1 MTTPRYNGPD
11 DGTADRLD
19 GGEIAVIGMAGRFPG
34 APNVREFWHN
44 LRHGVESVTFFGDDE
59 LLARG
64 VPAELLADPAYVRAG
79 SVLDGVELFDAAF
92 FGYSAREAAMLD
104 PQQRLLLETAHTAL
118 EDAGCVPSAVP
129 GAIGVY
135 AGSSLSTYLVS
146 NLLAGR
152 AGFSDVAETLE
163 LLVTNDKD
171 YLASRVSYRLDLD
184 GPAVAVQTACSS
196 SLVALHLATQG
207 LLGYE
212 CDVALVG
219 GASVRLPQGRGYLH
233 RDGMIFSADGHTRPF
248 DASGSGTMFGS
259 GVGVVVLKR
268 LADAIADRDRIDAV
282 IKGTAVNND
291 GAAKVG
297 YTAPGVDGQTRA
309 IATALGVANVE
320 PETITAIEAH
330 GTATPLGDPIEI
342 TALARALG
350 PRAGGAAS
358 CAIGS
363 AKSNVG
369 HLAEAA
375 GITGLIKAVL
385 QLRHRELAPS
395 LHFERPNPRLELES
409 GPFHVVTE
417 LTEWRTDA
425 VPRRMGVSSFGMGG
439 TNAHAVLEEG
449 PALPPSRPPTRDLYL
464 LPLSARTPGA
474 LETATDELATALDGE
489 AGRDPA
495 AAATTLQRGR
505 AAHPH
510 RRLVV
515 AREAADAARAL
526 RERDPE
532 RVATHRASETP
543 RIVLMFPGQGSQHPG
558 MGAGLYRDEPVFREQ
573 VDLCAETLAGEL
585 GVDLR
590 EVILPGPGTDPRAAA
605 ERLRRTDMAQ
615 PALFTVSYA
624 LAELLDSL
632 GVRPDALIGHSVGEI
647 VAACRAG
654 VMSLP
659 DALHMVAVRGR
670 LMQALP
676 GGGMLSVAL
685 AEERV
690 RRMLPAGLSLAAV
703 NGPEL
708 CVVSGPSAELDA
720 FARHLADQGVGGR
733 ELHTSHAF
741 HSAMVEPMLEEF
753 TSALSGIAFH
763 GPRIPYAANRTGGW
777 ATAAEATDP
786 ACWARHVR
794 EPVRFGDGIRLVTEQ
809 GPAVLVEAGPGTVL
823 SAMARPAA
831 RGRGATAVSCMPA
844 AREEGDGRDEALRFA
859 EALGRL
865 WLAGAELDWERV
877 QGGSG
882 DRIALPTHPFERRR
896 YWIEPAATGDRAA
909 GPYEVQAPEPDGA
922 DAGAPLALSGDLDP
936 RPPLTTP
943 YTEPRD
949 ERERRLADIWQ
960 DLLGVA
966 PVGIHDNFM
975 ELGGHSLLAA
985 RVAERIKADLGATVK
1000 LRDLLADPTIAG
1012 LTALLGGTDAGAD
1025 AGTGTGPERERDRLP
1040 DAVPD
1045 PGNLHEPFPLSEM
1058 QQAQWIGRMGSFQ
1071 GGGVAAH
1078 VYWEVD
1084 LDEDVDVHR
1093 LEAAWQQVV
1102 DRHHMLRAVI
1112 DDDGRQRILPDTGP
1126 YRFTVLDL
1134 READPGESAR
1144 TLDELRADLSHEIR
1158 PADRWPL
1165 FDIRVSLLA
1174 GGRTRL
1180 HLSFDLLIADIGSIR
1195 LLVRDWRRY
1204 YQGREEEIRPLR
1216 ISYRDYVLAS
1226 EEVRRTAL
1234 YERSLAYWRERVADL
1249 PPGPDLPLAL
1259 NPAAL
1264 TDPEFTAR
1272 DAIVPT
1278 TAWEGFKERA
1288 AAAGVTP
1295 SAALLAAYAAA
1306 LGTWAREPRFTLN
1319 VTVINR
1325 LRVHEDVRDL
1335 VGEFASFDLL
1345 PVDLAGAPGV
1355 AELAT
1360 ELQRQSWED
1369 LEHRYLNGV
1378 EILREMARVRGGTSG
1393 SVMPVVFTSTLVQEN
1408 EAEDASIFGWLGSV
1422 LHEIAQ
1428 TPQVWLD
1435 FAVMETAEG
1444 VQLSW
1449 HWVRQ
1454 LFPAGVM
1461 DAVFDTFRALVED
1474 LAASDDAWR
1483 RTARCPLP
1491 ADQRELIEGVNATE
1505 GPVPGGLLYGPLT
1518 DRAAHHP
1525 DRTAVVAHDRELTYG
1540 ELLRHACV
1548 LAHRL
1553 RALGTGPGRLVAVAT
1568 DKGCEQITAALAV
1581 QLAGGAYLPID
1592 PDLPAERQD
1601 HLCERGQVRLVLTRR
1616 GGPER
1621 DWPEGVRPVEV
1632 DLDTD
1637 PGDAP
1642 GADGT
1647 PPEQVQT
1654 PADPAYVIFTSG
1666 STGEPKGVVLSH
1678 RAALNTLVDVNE
1690 RFGVGEEDAV
1700 LGLSSLSFDLSVY
1713 DIFGVL
1719 GAGGRL
1725 ILPRPGTSRDPSH
1738 WDELVR
1744 RHGVTLWN
1752 SVPALMRMY
1761 AEHLS
1766 GTDGGEGPLPLRLAL
1781 LSGDWIPLD
1790 LPGRLRGLVP
1800 DLRVISLGGA
1810 TEAAVWSIFHPVDP
1824 DADTA
1829 PDWDSVPYG
1838 TPLRNQTF
1846 HVLGEGM
1853 RPCPVWAVGELYIGG
1868 AGVAEGY
1875 WRDGERTAASFVTHP
1890 GTGERLYRTGD
1901 LGRRRPDGTIEFLG
1915 REDFQV
1921 KVGGFRI
1928 ELGEIEAALLRHDSV
1943 REAAVAA
1950 PGDRHDRRLV
1960 AYVVPAAS
1968 GRQRTAE
1975 TDRELTDEV
1984 RALAEGV
1991 LPAYM
1996 VPAAFVVLDRL
2007 PLSSNGKVDRSALPD
2022 PTRSTSGS
2030 GAEAGP
2036 LAARLAE
2043 IVAEV
2048 VGTPGISPR
2057 DNFFSA
2063 GGNSIMGIQ
2072 VVSRAAAEG
2081 LEFSAA
2087 DLFQQETIADLA
2099 ALLEARGA
2107 DLGGAGGTTAL
2118 TPRQAQLLAFGSV
2131 PRSVHRAE
2139 LSVERE
2145 LDPAVLERALAAVVA
2160 ARSALRTRL
2169 AEQDGG
2175 WSRRIVPADSGGADA
2190 PVSVPLID
2198 LGSLPEDGREA
2209 ALAQMAA
2216 EMREELCPVRGPV
2229 TKAALFDL
2237 GTGTRRLVWLVHE
2250 AAVDG
2255 PSWPALFEDLARAA
2269 GRAARGEDPAPDAED
2284 PEVLRRLVRSAD
2296 APPAPSGATAGP
2308 APEQA
2313 PSAAEPLPLGDGDT
2327 LHRLGTGLTAEE
2339 TSDLLEGTAA
2349 AYRATAAETLAAAFC
2364 LAVGALG
2371 AQGAVRADV
2380 EHDPRTADRSDPGDA
2395 RAVGS
2400 LATVRPL
2407 ALTAAADPEA
2417 ALAAAKE
2424 SCRSA
2429 PPQAAGDPAGVLLR
2443 HLGETTR
2450 PAAVLTPLHPPV
2462 TEGGHPLVVTTQ
2474 VTGGVLRVT
2483 ADCRSGEAPPDG
2495 LAALV
2500 DGLGDALRRIADHC
2514 RTPGAGSL
2522 SPSDFPL
2529 AGLDAD
2535 ELTAFIDAF
2544 GDDDPPTGEEART
2557 DGGEAPAPN
2566 STQAHAEET
2575 R

>member
-1 MTTPRYNGPD
+1 MTTPRFNEPSDAAAGV
-11 DGTADRLD
+11 LD

-34 APNVREFWHN
+34 ASNVGEFWDN
-44 LRHGVESVTFFGDDE
+44 LRHGVESVTFFEDEE

-64 VPAELLADPAYVRAG
+64 VPAELLADPAYVKAG
-79 SVLDGVELFDAAF
+79 SLLEGVELFDAAF
-92 FGYSAREAAMLD
+92 FGYNAREAALLD

-129 GAIGVY
+129 GAIGIY

-171 YLASRVSYRLDLD
+171 YLASRVSYRLDLN

-207 LLGYE
+207 LLAYD

-219 GASVRLPQGRGYLH
+219 GASVRVPQGRGYLH
-233 RDGMIFSADGHTRPF
+233 REGMIFSEDGHTRPF

-268 LADAIADRDRIDAV
+268 LADAIADRDRVDAV
-282 IKGTAVNND
+282 IRGTAVNND
-291 GAAKVG
+291 GAAKIG
-297 YTAPGVDGQTRA
+297 YTAPGVDGQARV
-309 IATALGVANVE
+309 IATALGVADVD
-320 PETITAIEAH
+320 PDTVTAIEAH

-342 TALARALG
+342 TALARAMG
-350 PRAGGAAS
+350 RSAGGASS

-363 AKSNVG
+363 VKSNVG

-375 GITGLIKAVL
+375 GITGLIKTVL

-395 LHFERPNPRLELES
+395 LHFERPNPRLDLDS
-409 GPFHVVTE
+409 GPFHIVTE
-417 LTEWRTDA
+417 PTEWKTDA
-425 VPRRMGVSSFGMGG
+425 VPRRIGVSSFGMGG
-439 TNAHAVLEEG
+439 TNAHAVLEEA
-449 PALPPSRPPTRDLYL
+449 PSLPPARPLTRDLYL

-474 LETATDELATALDGE
+474 LERATDELATALDGE

-515 AREAADAARAL
+515 TRDAADAARAL
-526 RERDPE
+526 RDRDAE
-532 RVATHRASETP
+532 RVATSRASEVP
-543 RIVLMFPGQGSQHPG
+543 RVVLMFPGQGSQHPG
-558 MGAGLYRDEPVFREQ
+558 MGAGLYRSEPVFREQ
-573 VDLCAETLAGEL
+573 IDLCSETLADEL
-585 GVDLR
+585 GLDLR
-590 EVILPGPGTDPRAAA
+590 ELILPGPGADLHEAAA
-605 ERLRRTDMAQ
+605 RLRDTALAQ

-654 VMSLP
+654 VMSLR
-659 DALHMVAVRGR
+659 DALHLVAVRGR

-676 GGGMLSVAL
+676 PGGMLSVAL
-685 AEERV
+685 PEDRV
-690 RRMLPAGLSLAAV
+690 CAMLPADLSLAAV

-720 FARHLADQGVGGR
+720 FARQLADQQITGR

-753 TSALSGIAFH
+753 AAVVSGLDLH
-763 GPRIPYAANRTGGW
+763 EPVVPYAANRTGTW

-786 ACWARHVR
+786 GHWARHVR

-809 GPAVLVEAGPGTVL
+809 GPTVLVEAGPGTVL

-831 RGRGATAVSCMPA
+831 RGRGATAVSCLPPA
-844 AREEGDGRDEALRFA
+844 RTEDGVRDEALRFT

-877 QGGSG
+877 QGGTG

-896 YWIEPAATGDRAA
+896 YWIEPAGTGERAA
-909 GPYEVQAPEPDGA
+909 GPYEVEAPEQETA
-922 DAGAPLALSGDLDP
+922 DTAAPLSLSGDLDP

-949 ERERRLADIWQ
+949 DRERRLAAIWQ
-960 DLLGVA
+960 ELLGVA

-985 RVAERIKADLGATVK
+985 RVAERIKADLGTAVA

-1012 LTALLGGTDAGAD
+1012 LTALLGGDTPEKATDPRAD
-1025 AGTGTGPERERDRLP
+1025 GEQLP
-1040 DAVPD
+1040 AAVPD
-1045 PGNLHEPFPLSEM
+1045 PANLHEPFPLSEM

-1084 LDEDVDVHR
+1084 LDEEVDVHR
-1093 LEAAWQQVV
+1093 LESAWQKVV
-1102 DRHHMLRAVI
+1102 DRHDMLRAVI

-1126 YRFTVLDL
+1126 YRFAVLDL
-1134 READPGESAR
+1134 RDAAAPESDRALAD
-1144 TLDELRADLSHEIR
+1144 LRAELSHEIR

-1165 FDIRVSLLA
+1165 FDIRVTLLA

-1234 YERSLAYWRERVADL
+1234 YERSLSYWRDRVADL

-1264 TDPEFTAR
+1264 TEPEFTAR
-1272 DAIVPT
+1272 DAVVPT
-1278 TAWEGFKERA
+1278 GAWNRFKERA

-1325 LRVHEDVRDL
+1325 LPVHEDVRDL
-1335 VGEFASFDLL
+1335 AGEFASFDLL
-1345 PVDLAGAPGV
+1345 PVDLADGPGF
-1355 AELAT
+1355 ADLAAA
-1360 ELQRQSWED
+1360 LQRQSWED

-1454 LFPAGVM
+1454 LFPDGVM
-1461 DAVFDTFRALVED
+1461 ESVFDAFRVLVEK
-1474 LAASDDAWR
+1474 LADSDDAWR
-1483 RTARCPLP
+1483 ATAPCPLP
-1491 ADQRELIEGVNATE
+1491 ADQRELIEAVNSTE
-1505 GPVPGGLLYGPLT
+1505 GPVPEGLLYGPLME
-1518 DRAAHHP
+1518 RAARHP
-1525 DRTAVVAHDRELTYG
+1525 DRTAVVASDRDLTFG
-1540 ELLRHACV
+1540 QLRRHACV

-1553 RALGTGPGRLVAVAT
+1553 RALGTGPGRLVAVAME
-1568 DKGCEQITAALAV
+1568 KGCEQVTAALAV
-1581 QLAGGAYLPID
+1581 QLAGGAYLPVD

-1601 HLCERGQVRLVLTRR
+1601 HLCERGQVRLVLTRP

-1621 DWPEGVRPVEV
+1621 DWPEGVRAIEV
-1632 DLDTD
+1632 DLDAD

-1647 PPEQVQT
+1647 PPETVQT
-1654 PADPAYVIFTSG
+1654 PADLAYVIFTSG

-1690 RFGVGEEDAV
+1690 RFGVGERDAV

-1713 DIFGVL
+1713 DVFGVL

-1725 ILPRPGTSRDPSH
+1725 VLPRPGTSRDPGH

-1752 SVPALMRMY
+1752 SVPALMQMY
-1761 AEHLS
+1761 VEHLS
-1766 GTDGGEGPLPLRLAL
+1766 GTERGDGPPPLRLAL

-1790 LPGRLRGLVP
+1790 LPARLRELVP
-1800 DLRVISLGGA
+1800 DLRPVSLGGA
-1810 TEAAVWSIFHPVDP
+1810 TEAAVWSIFHPIDP
-1824 DADTA
+1824 AVASD
-1829 PDWDSVPYG
+1829 PEWDSVPYG

-1846 HVLGEGM
+1846 HVLDAGM

-1868 AGVAEGY
+1868 VGVAEGY
-1875 WRDGERTAASFVTHP
+1875 WRDEERTAASFVTHP
-1890 GTGERLYRTGD
+1890 ATGERLYRTGD

-1928 ELGEIEAALLRHDSV
+1928 ELGEIEAALLRHDGV

-1950 PGDRHDRRLV
+1950 PGDRHNRRLV
-1960 AYVVPAAS
+1960 AYVVPGTPGAE
-1968 GRQRTAE
+1968 RTPEGDQDLA
-1975 TDRELTDEV
+1975 DDV

-2022 PTRSTSGS
+2022 PTAATAG
-2030 GAEAGP
+2030 GGGEAGP
-2036 LAARLAE
+2036 LAVRLAE

-2048 VGTPGISPR
+2048 VGTPGIGPR
-2057 DNFFSA
+2057 DNFFSV

-2072 VVSRAAAEG
+2072 VVSRATAEG

-2087 DLFQQETIADLA
+2087 DLFQQDTIADLA
-2099 ALLEARGA
+2099 ALLEARGT
-2107 DLGGAGGTTAL
+2107 DLGGTGTTAAL
-2118 TPRQAQLLAFGSV
+2118 TPRQAQLLAADV
-2131 PRSVHRAE
+2131 APRSVHRAE
-2139 LSVERE
+2139 LTVGQDLE
-2145 LDPAVLERALAAVVA
+2145 PAALEAALAAVVA
-2160 ARSALRTRL
+2160 ARPALRTRL
-2169 AEQDGG
+2169 VEQEDG
-2175 WSRRIVPADSGGADA
+2175 WARRTAPADGEETAGET
-2190 PVSVPLID
+2190 SVPLID
-2198 LGSLPEDGREA
+2198 LGSLPEAGREA
-2209 ALAQMAA
+2209 ALEQMAA

-2237 GTGTRRLVWLVHE
+2237 GTGTRRLLWLVHE

-2255 PSWPALFEDLARAA
+2255 PSWPALLADLAHAA
-2269 GRAARGEDPAPDAED
+2269 DRAARGEEAACDAED
-2284 PEVLRRLVRSAD
+2284 PDALRRLTGSAGAPALRTD
-2296 APPAPSGATAGP
+2296 ASGPDPGRASHAPAPLA
-2308 APEQA
+2308 
-2313 PSAAEPLPLGDGDT
+2313 LGEGDT
-2327 LHRLGTGLTAEE
+2327 LHRLGAELTPQE
-2339 TSDLLEGTAA
+2339 TADLLDGTAA
-2349 AYRATAAETLAAAFC
+2349 AYRLTAAETLAAA
-2364 LAVGALG
+2364 LTLALG
-2371 AQGAVRADV
+2371 VLETPDAVRADL
-2380 EHDPRTADRSDPGDA
+2380 EHDPRTADSAHAGDA

-2400 LATVRPL
+2400 LAVLRSVDL
-2407 ALTAAADPEA
+2407 DAATEPGA
-2417 ALAAAKE
+2417 ALVAAKE
-2424 SCRSA
+2424 ACRAA
-2429 PPQAAGDPAGVLLR
+2429 PPERTAEDAGVLLR
-2443 HLGETTR
+2443 HLGTMTA
-2450 PAAVLTPLHPPV
+2450 PAGALAPLHPPV
-2462 TEGGHPLVVTTQ
+2462 TEGGHPLAVTTQ
-2474 VTGGVLRVT
+2474 ITQARLSLTV
-2483 ADCRSGEAPPDG
+2483 ACRSGETPPDG
-2495 LAALV
+2495 LPRLVDALV
-2500 DGLGDALRRIADHC
+2500 DALRRIADHC

-2529 AGLDAD
+2529 SGLDAD
-2535 ELTAFIDAF
+2535 ELTAFVDAF
-2544 GDDDPPTGEEART
+2544 GA
-2557 DGGEAPAPN
+2557 DGGDGPDPD

>member
-1 MTTPRYNGPD
+1 MTTPRYNGPS
-11 DGTADRLD
+11 DGAAGVLD
-19 GGEIAVIGMAGRFPG
+19 GGEIAVVGMAGRFPG
-34 APNVREFWHN
+34 ASNVRAFWDN
-44 LRHGVESVTFFGDDE
+44 LRDGVESVTFFDDEE

-64 VPAELLADPAYVRAG
+64 VPADLLADPAYVKAG
-79 SVLDGVELFDAAF
+79 SLLADVDLFDAAF
-92 FGYSAREAAMLD
+92 FGYNAREAALLD

-152 AGFSDVAETLE
+152 AGFTDVAETLE

-171 YLASRVSYRLDLD
+171 YLASRVSYRLNLS

-196 SLVALHLATQG
+196 SMVALHLATQG
-207 LLGYE
+207 LLSYD

-219 GASVRLPQGRGYLH
+219 GASVRVPQGRGYLH

-248 DASGSGTMFGS
+248 DADGTGTMFGS

-268 LADAIADRDRIDAV
+268 LADALADGDRVDAV
-282 IKGTAVNND
+282 IRGTAVNND
-291 GAAKVG
+291 GAAKIG
-297 YTAPGVDGQTRA
+297 YTAPGVDGQARV
-309 IATALGVANVE
+309 IATALGVADVE
-320 PETITAIEAH
+320 PDTVTAIEAH
-330 GTATPLGDPIEI
+330 GTGTPLGDPIEI
-342 TALARALG
+342 TALARAMG
-350 PRAGGAAS
+350 PSAGGGSS

-363 AKSNVG
+363 VKSNVG

-395 LHFERPNPRLELES
+395 LHFERPNPRLDLDS
-409 GPFHVVTE
+409 GPFHVVTGP
-417 LTEWRTDA
+417 TEWKTDA
-425 VPRRMGVSSFGMGG
+425 VPRRIGVSSFGMGG
-439 TNAHAVLEEG
+439 TNAHAVLEEAPTVP
-449 PALPPSRPPTRDLYL
+449 PARPLTRDLYL
-464 LPLSARTPGA
+464 LPLSARTPRA
-474 LETATDELATALDGE
+474 LESATDELATALDGE
-489 AGRDPA
+489 AGRAPA
-495 AAATTLQRGR
+495 DAATTLQRGR

-515 AREAADAARAL
+515 TRDAADAARAL
-526 RERDPE
+526 RARDAE
-532 RVATHRASETP
+532 RVATGQASDVP
-543 RIVLMFPGQGSQHPG
+543 RVVLMFPGQGSQHPG
-558 MGAGLYRDEPVFREQ
+558 MGAGLYRAEPVFREQ

-585 GVDLR
+585 GLDLR
-590 EVILPGPGTDPRAAA
+590 ELILPGPGTDLRAASA
-605 ERLRRTDMAQ
+605 RLRATELAQ

-624 LAELLDSL
+624 LAALLDGL

-659 DALHMVAVRGR
+659 DALHLVAVRGR
-670 LMQALP
+670 LMGALP
-676 GGGMLSVAL
+676 PGGMLSVAL
-685 AEERV
+685 PEERV
-690 RRMLPAGLSLAAV
+690 RATLPAELSLAAV

-708 CVVSGPSAELDA
+708 CVVSGPSAALDA
-720 FARHLADQGVGGR
+720 YAEQLADEGVSGR
-733 ELHTSHAF
+733 PLHTSHAF

-753 TSALSGIAFH
+753 AAAVSALDLH
-763 GPRIPYAANRTGGW
+763 EPQVPYAANRTGTW

-786 ACWARHVR
+786 EHWARHVR

-809 GPAVLVEAGPGTVL
+809 GPTVLVEAGPGTVL
-823 SAMARPAA
+823 SALARPAA
-831 RGRGATAVSCMPA
+831 RGRGATALSCLPPA
-844 AREEGDGRDEALRFA
+844 AEDGERDEALRFT

-865 WLAGAELDWERV
+865 WLAGVELDWERV
-877 QGGSG
+877 QGGTG
-882 DRIALPTHPFERRR
+882 HRIALPTHPFERRR
-896 YWIEPAATGDRAA
+896 YWIEPAGGGARSA
-909 GPYEVQAPEPDGA
+909 GLPEVTAPEPDTP
-922 DAGAPLALSGDLDP
+922 DTPAPLVLSGDLDP

-949 ERERRLADIWQ
+949 DRERRLADIWQ
-960 DLLGVA
+960 ELLGVA
-966 PVGIHDNFM
+966 PVGVHDNFM

-985 RVAERIKADLGATVK
+985 RVAERIKADLGAAVA

-1012 LTALLGGTDAGAD
+1012 LTALLGGAAPAAPAAGED
-1025 AGTGTGPERERDRLP
+1025 GERLP
-1040 DAVPD
+1040 AAVPD
-1045 PGNLHEPFPLSEM
+1045 PEHLHDPFPLSEM

-1084 LDEDVDVHR
+1084 LDGEVDVHR
-1093 LEAAWQQVV
+1093 LEGAWQRVV
-1102 DRHHMLRAVI
+1102 DRHDMLRAVI

-1126 YRFTVLDL
+1126 YRFAVLDL
-1134 READPGESAR
+1134 RDAAAEEGDA
-1144 TLDELRADLSHEIR
+1144 TLEELRADLSHEIR

-1165 FDIRVSLLA
+1165 FDIRVTLLA
-1174 GGRTRL
+1174 DGRTRL

-1216 ISYRDYVLAS
+1216 LSYRDYVLAS

-1234 YERSLAYWRERVADL
+1234 YERSLAYWRDRVADL

-1259 NPAAL
+1259 NPASL
-1264 TDPEFTAR
+1264 TEPEFTAR
-1272 DAIVPT
+1272 DAVVPT
-1278 TAWEGFKERA
+1278 DAWSRFKERA

-1325 LRVHEDVRDL
+1325 LQVHEDVRDL

-1345 PVDLAGAPGV
+1345 PVDLAGGPA
-1355 AELAT
+1355 LADLAAA
-1360 ELQRQSWED
+1360 LQRQSWED

-1408 EAEDASIFGWLGSV
+1408 AAEDASIFGWLGSV

-1454 LFPAGVM
+1454 LFPDGVM
-1461 DAVFDTFRALVED
+1461 EAVFDTFRTLVEE

-1483 RTARCPLP
+1483 AAVPCPLP
-1491 ADQRELIEGVNATE
+1491 APQRELIEAVNATE
-1505 GPVPGGLLYGPLT
+1505 GPVPEGLLYGPLME
-1518 DRAAHHP
+1518 RAAQRP
-1525 DRTAVVAHDRELTYG
+1525 DRVAVVAHDRELTFG
-1540 ELLRHACV
+1540 ELRRHACV

-1553 RALGTGPGRLVAVAT
+1553 RTLGTGPGRLVAVAA
-1568 DKGCEQITAALAV
+1568 DKGCEQVVAALAV
-1581 QLAGGAYLPID
+1581 QLAGGAYLPVD

-1601 HLCERGQVRLVLTRR
+1601 HLCARGQVRLVLTRAD
-1616 GGPER
+1616 GPER
-1621 DWPEGVRPVEV
+1621 EWPDGVRTVEV
-1632 DLDTD
+1632 DLDAD

-1647 PPEQVQT
+1647 PPEPVQT
-1654 PADPAYVIFTSG
+1654 PADPAYTIFTSG

-1678 RAALNTLVDVNE
+1678 RAALNTLVDINE
-1690 RFGVGEEDAV
+1690 RFDVGEDDAV

-1713 DIFGVL
+1713 DVFGVL

-1725 ILPRPGTSRDPSH
+1725 VLPRPGTSRDPEH
-1738 WDELVR
+1738 WDALVR
-1744 RHGVTLWN
+1744 RHRVTLWN
-1752 SVPALMRMY
+1752 SVPALMQMY
-1761 AEHLS
+1761 VEHLS
-1766 GTDGGEGPLPLRLAL
+1766 GPERGTGEQGRPPLRLAL

-1790 LPGRLRGLVP
+1790 LPVRLRELAP
-1800 DLRVISLGGA
+1800 DLRAVSLGGA
-1810 TEAAVWSIFHPVDP
+1810 TEAAVWSIFHPIDP
-1824 DADTA
+1824 SVAAD
-1829 PDWDSVPYG
+1829 PEWDSVPYG

-1846 HVLGEGM
+1846 HVLDGRL
-1853 RPCPVWAVGELYIGG
+1853 RPCPVWSVGELYIGG
-1868 AGVAEGY
+1868 VGVAEGY
-1875 WRDGERTAASFVTHP
+1875 WRDAERTAASFVTHP
-1890 GTGERLYRTGD
+1890 VTGERLYRTGD

-1928 ELGEIEAALLRHDSV
+1928 ELGEIEAALLRHDGV

-1950 PGDRHDRRLV
+1950 PGDRHNRRLV
-1960 AYVVPAAS
+1960 AYLVPGTPGEEHTPESDA
-1968 GRQRTAE
+1968 
-1975 TDRELTDEV
+1975 ELTEAV
-1984 RALAEGV
+1984 RALAESV

-1996 VPAAFVVLDRL
+1996 VPAAFVVLDRM

-2022 PTRSTSGS
+2022 PTAPTAGS
-2030 GAEAGP
+2030 DAGAGP

-2048 VGTPGISPR
+2048 VGIPGVGPG
-2057 DNFFSA
+2057 DNFFSV

-2087 DLFQQETIADLA
+2087 DLFQQETLAELA
-2099 ALLEARGA
+2099 AVLEARGT
-2107 DLGGAGGTTAL
+2107 DLPGSGATAEL
-2118 TPRQAQLLAFGSV
+2118 TPRQAQLLADGTV
-2131 PRSVHRAE
+2131 PRGVHRAE
-2139 LSVERE
+2139 LAVGPE
-2145 LDPAVLERALAAVVA
+2145 LEPSVLERALAALVA

-2169 AEQDGG
+2169 VEEEGG
-2175 WSRRIVPADSGGADA
+2175 WSRRTAPADADGTGTET
-2190 PVSVPLID
+2190 SVPLID
-2198 LGSLPEDGREA
+2198 LGSLPEPAREP
-2209 ALAQMAA
+2209 ALEQMAA

-2237 GTGTRRLVWLVHE
+2237 GTAGRRLLWLVHE

-2255 PSWPALFEDLARAA
+2255 PSSSALPEELARTADRVVGGA
-2269 GRAARGEDPAPDAED
+2269 DPVCDAED
-2284 PEVLRRLVRSAD
+2284 TEALRRLVRSAAAGHVPD
-2296 APPAPSGATAGP
+2296 DGGASRTDTGRGPSGGAHLVP
-2308 APEQA
+2308 DE
-2313 PSAAEPLPLGDGDT
+2313 GDV
-2327 LHRLGTGLTAEE
+2327 LHRLGAELTRQE
-2339 TSDLLEGTAA
+2339 TADLLKGTAT
-2349 AYRATAAETLAAAFC
+2349 AYRLTVVETLAAAFS
-2364 LAVGALG
+2364 LALG
-2371 AQGAVRADV
+2371 TLDGPDAVRVGV
-2380 EHDPRTADRSDPGDA
+2380 EQDPRVAPSAHEGDA
-2395 RAVGS
+2395 HAIGS
-2400 LATVRPL
+2400 LATVRSL
-2407 ALTAAADPEA
+2407 VLVAATDPDA
-2417 ALAAAKE
+2417 ALVAAKE
-2424 SCRSA
+2424 TCRAA
-2429 PPQAAGDPAGVLLR
+2429 PPAPDADPPGVLLR
-2443 HLGETTR
+2443 HLGTA
-2450 PAAVLTPLHPPV
+2450 PGSAGVLTALHPPV
-2462 TEGGHPLVVTTQ
+2462 TEGGHPLVVSTRL
-2474 VTGGVLRVT
+2474 TGGRLSLSVS
-2483 ADCRSGEAPPDG
+2483 CRSGEAPPDVLSP
-2495 LAALV
+2495 LA
-2500 DGLGDALRRIADHC
+2500 DALADALWRIADHC
-2514 RTPGAGSL
+2514 RTPGTGSL

-2535 ELTAFIDAF
+2535 ELTAFVDAL
-2544 GDDDPPTGEEART
+2544 GT
-2557 DGGEAPAPN
+2557 DGGDAHDPN
-2566 STQAHAEET
+2566 SPQAHAEET